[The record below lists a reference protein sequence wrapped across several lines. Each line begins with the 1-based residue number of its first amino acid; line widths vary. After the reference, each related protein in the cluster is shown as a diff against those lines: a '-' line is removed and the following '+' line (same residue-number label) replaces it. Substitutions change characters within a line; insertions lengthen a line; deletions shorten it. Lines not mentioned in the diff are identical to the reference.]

1 MRRTLI
7 LIGFAVGVLTAIP
20 AVAGAD
26 AQPRFPD
33 AAYIIDTVR
42 PTGYIG
48 RAGLSK
54 RLQTTRT
61 FRVEWDAV
69 DKGGHVL
76 NMDVRVRSARYA
88 GSFGGW
94 RMWLTNT
101 ERVTASFRGAP
112 GQTYCF
118 SVRATD
124 WVENVGAWSRERCT
138 ATPLGAASLSAGAGR
153 KWRKVTGSRD
163 LGRARMS
170 VGANAAVLSSG
181 TLQANR
187 VALIATKCP
196 GCGKVQVSGIGGVD
210 RIISLEAKTERRGQ
224 LVPIATFKSVR
235 KGVLTLRVIGPGPVR
250 IEGLAATR
258 ATDQR

>member
-1 MRRTLI
+1 
-7 LIGFAVGVLTAIP
+7 
-20 AVAGAD
+20 
-26 AQPRFPD
+26 
-33 AAYIIDTVR
+33 
-42 PTGYIG
+42 
-48 RAGLSK
+48 
-54 RLQTTRT
+54 LQTSRT

-69 DKGGHVL
+69 DKGGHVAD
-76 NMDVRVRSARYA
+76 MDVRVRSARYD

-94 RMWLTNT
+94 RTWLRKT
-101 ERVTASFRGAP
+101 ERVSASFRGAP
-112 GQTYCF
+112 GHTYCF

-124 WVENVGAWSRERCT
+124 WVANVGAWSRERCT
-138 ATPLGAASLSAGAGR
+138 ATPLGATSLSAGAGR
-153 KWRKVTGSRD
+153 KWRKETGSRD
-163 LGRARMS
+163 LGRARVS
-170 VGANAAVLSSG
+170 VANAAVLSSG

-196 GCGKVQVSGIGGVD
+196 GCGKVQVAGIGGVD

-235 KGVLTLRVIGPGPVR
+235 RGVLTVRVIGPGPVR